1 MTRTHTVLGVATLT
15 LVLMLPASRAA
26 AQAPPFFNGGGGIFD
41 PEIGVVQTGV
51 LFDAQ
56 ATVSADRKYV
66 TLTTRFQNAELLA
79 LREFAFQTGAGG
91 QPGQVGGPPQVGAAG
106 GARAGAAAGAAA
118 AGGAGADARMAPRA
132 APARPYPAPGKA
144 RLSTGR
150 SILETPGMTLVGK
163 VRPAVAQADGR
174 ATSPA

>member
-1 MTRTHTVLGVATLT
+1 MTRTNLVLGALAMT
-15 LVLMLPASRAA
+15 LVLGLPASRAA

-79 LREFAFQTGAGG
+79 LREFAFQTGAGAQG
-91 QPGQVGGPPQVGAAG
+91 GQVGGPPQIQGGAAG
-106 GARAGAAAGAAA
+106 GGMRAGAGAAGAAGPGA
-118 AGGAGADARMAPRA
+118 AGFGARKAQQPVSTKA
-132 APARPYPAPGKA
+132 YPAPGKA
-144 RLSTGR
+144 RASAEPSVLQKQ
-150 SILETPGMTLVGK
+150 GMTLVSK
-163 VRPAVAQADGR
+163 VG
-174 ATSPA
+174 ATLASPS